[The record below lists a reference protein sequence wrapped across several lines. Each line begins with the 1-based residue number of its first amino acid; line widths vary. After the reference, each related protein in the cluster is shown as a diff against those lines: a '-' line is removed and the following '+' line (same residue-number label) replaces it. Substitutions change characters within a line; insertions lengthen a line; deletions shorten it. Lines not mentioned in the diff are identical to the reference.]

1 MHEVNLFYDKM
12 ISPLIIIIIH
22 TCIFKDIKT
31 ELEKARKEIDD
42 ERKAHDLT
50 KKDLEYARLKMDA
63 KARKEIDDERKAHE
77 LTKKDLEYARLEI
90 KMEKSEKNAQI
101 KALKD
106 ELSSI
111 KVSEG

>member
-31 ELEKARKEIDD
+31 ELE
-42 ERKAHDLT
+42 
-50 KKDLEYARLKMDA
+50 